1 MSSLTYLPT
10 PVNFLKQ
17 VSKFLQYCMNL
28 DVLEQYEEDVK
39 KLLNRRFKILERKI
53 TEIEENNMMIYTK
66 NELETMKE
74 EIRQILYLLDL
85 KEDVHY
91 VKKR

>member
-1 MSSLTYLPT
+1 M
-10 PVNFLKQ
+10 F
-17 VSKFLQYCMNL
+17 
-28 DVLEQYEEDVK
+28 
-39 KLLNRRFKILERKI
+39 IRKI